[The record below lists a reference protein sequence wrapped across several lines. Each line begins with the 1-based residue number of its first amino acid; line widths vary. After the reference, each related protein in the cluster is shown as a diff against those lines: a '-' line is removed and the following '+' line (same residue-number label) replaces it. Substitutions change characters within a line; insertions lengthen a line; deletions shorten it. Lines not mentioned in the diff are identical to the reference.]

1 MDELAGWTAKQLSFW
16 MAGKLHE
23 MSGWLLEDWTM
34 ESLAEILKLDG
45 LREELNTN
53 LFEEFFKLFL
63 KFVYLILF
71 IVVDID
77 V

>member
-53 LFEEFFKLFL
+53 LFEELFKFSF
-63 KFVYLILF
+63 KFVYLFLF

>member
-1 MDELAGWTAKQLSFW
+1 
-16 MAGKLHE
+16 

-34 ESLAEILKLDG
+34 ESLAELLELDG
-45 LREELNTN
+45 LIEELNTN